1 MFERIVI
8 RAIAL
13 GLSSFVTLSIV
24 AALANTADMQHAQA
38 CQAYAKGNGS
48 TQQVMVIGQRPARS

>member
-1 MFERIVI
+1 
-8 RAIAL
+8 
-13 GLSSFVTLSIV
+13 LSIV
-24 AALANTADMQHAQA
+24 AALANTADMRHAQA